1 MISKLKLDKRLTN
14 LIWKINILSEKRDI
28 LMSKSELS
36 NKDNVDFLN
45 ISKELDELI
54 NYLRYDMGE

>member
-1 MISKLKLDKRLTN
+1 MISKLKLDKRMTN
-14 LIWKINILSEKRDI
+14 LIWKINILSEKRDM

-36 NKDNVDFLN
+36 NKDNVDFVN
-45 ISKELDELI
+45 ITKELDELI

>member
-1 MISKLKLDKRLTN
+1 
-14 LIWKINILSEKRDI
+14 
-28 LMSKSELS
+28 MSKSELS